1 MRLTEIIHTA
11 LELEHPHSLRAPVDM
26 SAHSAIDIEMSGYA
40 ESEADLGRST
50 PMGGSQNGPCPN
62 RY

>member
-1 MRLTEIIHTA
+1 MRFTEILHTA
-11 LELEHPHSLRAPVDM
+11 FELELPHSLCAPVDM

-40 ESEADLGRST
+40 ESEADLGRGI

-62 RY
+62 GY